1 MLKQK
6 NSHKILNSTLLA
18 ATAVTTGAVVTTSTV
33 HADETTPTATTQK
46 QVTPEKQVVQK
57 QNDNNQQL
65 SDLKQQ
71 QTTTENQAA
80 QANANKLAELQASND
95 AKTKV
100 LNQQLQD
107 QTNLANQQASDA
119 YAQKNVEVRQS
130 EQAQEVA
137 ENNAY
142 QSQVDAQTK
151 ANDQAVANQQQ
162 ANGQKLDE
170 AVKHIVTP
178 EQKQNQIDSAT
189 KSTQQSLDQAKADH
203 DATTNKL
210 NGQLAND
217 LKQNAQQEQTAK
229 NDLKQPSQADKQ
241 KQLDDAQNAVNKAQG
256 ENNDAQ
262 NALSNAK
269 NTLSASQNAL
279 AQAQDGQK
287 EHVANTI
294 NLPAGYIDAWK
305 EYVNTKE
312 KDDFLVKE
320 STYPELFKKLE
331 ALDKQALKN
340 NVYHTDPAAAKVP
353 VTLNANGTLSRDDI
367 IKATQFAVSL
377 LNPIR
382 EAIGVTPYKITN
394 ASIDI
399 AQDVANE
406 YRKDNWNTWDN
417 SHDGEAL
424 SRVAEKWNTDL
435 VSESWAGDGTF
446 GQVKWTPNNGDTK
459 FVHSYNNLTL
469 NDLYRGIYSS
479 VLMLLFQDADQN
491 YGHAT
496 DILGV
501 RAANSDLTVAGDNL
515 GVGFEYGTGMKST
528 AWGQTNVGGFHFN
541 SISDA
546 SSKNIQHLVKEG
558 YVVDAADPN
567 SKVNQPGYRDEIAI
581 PGNTSQKQIADLQ
594 DKVSQAQAQVDQLT
608 KAANAASQTLN
619 DAKVKL
625 ANLQKNTADAK
636 NSYQQQLAAINTK
649 FSDQAA
655 KLQADHDA
663 KVKAENDAYQAK
675 VSQLNNDLQTKINA
689 IKAQPENTDQLK
701 TQLDQ
706 KLAQVK
712 QDGQHKLD
720 QLKQAHE
727 ARLQKIQQDAEDTL
741 AAYKANL
748 DKTAQAKIAKA
759 QADHDASVK
768 ALNDNYTQL
777 KNQLDAQQAK
787 LVSDDQA
794 QYNALATKLDGELAA
809 LKNQVLPKTSDRQ
822 TAQNKQVVAGN
833 TDTVALD
840 NSGKTTVVLP
850 SEEKK
855 NVVTTTSKPVTTT
868 TQAVTVTSSTTA
880 TPSTTSK
887 QVAAP
892 TTSHSTAKSDHAL
905 PQTGNSNSAA
915 IIALGALTSM
925 FGLGLVT
932 KKKEW

>member
-1 MLKQK
+1 MNRKNTILK
-6 NSHKILNSTLLA
+6 STLLA
-18 ATAVTTGAVVTTSTV
+18 TSVVTISAVTNVTV
-33 HADETTPTATTQK
+33 HADDMASKTQS
-46 QVTPEKQVVQK
+46 QNTPEKQIAKK
-57 QNDNNQQL
+57 QDNNNQQL
-65 SDLKQQ
+65 SALKQQ
-71 QTTTENQAA
+71 QTTAENQAA
-80 QANANKLAELQASND
+80 QTNADKLANAQASND

-107 QTNLANQQASDA
+107 QINVANQQATDA
-119 YAQKNVEVRQS
+119 YAQKNAEVRQS
-130 EQAQEVA
+130 EQAQAVT

-142 QSQVDAQTK
+142 QSQVAAQTK

-162 ANGQKLDE
+162 ANAQEL
-170 AVKHIVTP
+170 ANAAKHIVTP

-189 KSTQQSLDQAKADH
+189 KDAQQALDQAKSDH
-203 DATTNKL
+203 DATVNKL
-210 NGQLAND
+210 NDQLAND
-217 LKQNAQQEQTAK
+217 LKQNAQQEQAAK
-229 NDLKQPSQADKQ
+229 NDLKQPNQADSQ

-256 ENNDAQ
+256 ENNDTQ
-262 NALSNAK
+262 SALSNAK

-312 KDDFLVKE
+312 KDDFLVTE
-320 STYPELFKKLE
+320 STYPELFKKLKQ
-331 ALDKQALKN
+331 LDVKAYNDNLMNYHSDPTAKQ
-340 NVYHTDPAAAKVP
+340 TP
-353 VTLNANGTLSRDDI
+353 VTLNDNGTLSRDDI

-382 EAIGVTPYKITN
+382 EAIGVEPYKITN
-394 ASIDI
+394 ASIDV

-406 YRKDNWNTWDN
+406 YRKDNWNTWEN
-417 SHDGEAL
+417 NHDGEAL

-435 VSESWAGDGTF
+435 VSESWAGDGWF
-446 GQVKWTPNNGDTK
+446 GGPWHV
-459 FVHSYNNLTL
+459 YNNLTL
-469 NDLYRGIYSS
+469 NDLYRGVYNSI
-479 VLMLLFQDADQN
+479 LMLLFQDASQN

-496 DILGV
+496 DLLGV

-515 GVGFEYGTGMKST
+515 GVSFEYGKGMK

-546 SSKNIQHLVKEG
+546 SSKHIQHLVKEG

-594 DKVSQAQAQVDQLT
+594 AKVSQAQSQVDQLT
-608 KAANAASQTLN
+608 KAANAVSQTLN
-619 DAKVKL
+619 DAKAKL
-625 ANLQKNTADAK
+625 ANLQKSIADAE
-636 NSYQQQLAAINTK
+636 NSYQQQLTAINTK

-675 VSQLNNDLQTKINA
+675 VDQLNHDLQTKVNA

-777 KNQLDAQQAK
+777 KSQLDAQQAK
-787 LVSDDQA
+787 LVNDDQA
-794 QYNALATKLDGELAA
+794 QYNALATKLDGELTA
-809 LKNQVLPKTSDRQ
+809 LKNQVLTKTSDHQ

-833 TDTVALD
+833 ANTVALD
-840 NSGKTTVVLP
+840 TTGKTAVVLP
-850 SEEKK
+850 NEEKK
-855 NVVTTTSKPVTTT
+855 SVVM
-868 TQAVTVTSSTTA
+868 
-880 TPSTTSK
+880 
-887 QVAAP
+887 AANDKRAEAE
-892 TTSHSTAKSDHAL
+892 TMTNLVQMTKNNKNGTL

>member
-6 NSHKILNSTLLA
+6 NSHKILKSTLLA

-33 HADETTPTATTQK
+33 HADETTPTATAQK
-46 QVTPEKQVVQK
+46 QVTPEEQVAQK

-65 SDLKQQ
+65 SALKQQ
-71 QTTTENQAA
+71 QSNSENEAA
-80 QANANKLAELQASND
+80 KQNTDKLTELQENNAEKIKILD
-95 AKTKV
+95 
-100 LNQQLQD
+100 QQLQNQKQVAQQTAND
-107 QTNLANQQASDA
+107 QLAAKTNT
-119 YAQKNVEVRQS
+119 VRQS
-130 EQAQEVA
+130 EQSQAVA

-162 ANGQKLDE
+162 ANAQEL
-170 AVKHIVTP
+170 ANAAKHIVTP
-178 EQKQNQIDSAT
+178 EQKQSQIDSAT
-189 KSTQQSLDQAKADH
+189 KNTQQALDQAKSDH
-203 DATTNKL
+203 DATVNKL
-210 NGQLAND
+210 NDQLTSG

-229 NDLKQPSQADKQ
+229 NDLKQPNQADSQ

-262 NALSNAK
+262 SALSKAK

-312 KDDFLVKE
+312 KDDYLLSQE
-320 STYPELFKKLE
+320 RYPNLYAKLNT
-331 ALDKQALKN
+331 LDKQSLQLN
-340 NVYHTDPAAAKVP
+340 TYHPDVEAEKVP
-353 VTLNANGTLSRDDI
+353 VTLNANGTLSRGDI

-406 YRKDNWNTWDN
+406 YRKDNWNTWDHA
-417 SHDGEAL
+417 HDNDAL
-424 SRVAEKWNTDL
+424 DRVANNWNIDDL
-435 VSESWAGDGTF
+435 GESWAGDGSF

-459 FVHSYNNLTL
+459 FVHNYNNRTL
-469 NDLYRGIYSS
+469 NDLYQGVYSS
-479 VLMLLFQDADQN
+479 ILSLLFKDADQN

-496 DILGV
+496 DLLGV
-501 RAANSDLTVAGDNL
+501 RAPKSDYVVGNSL
-515 GVGFEYGTGMKST
+515 GVSFEYGKDLK

-541 SISDA
+541 TTPDA
-546 SSKNIQHLVKEG
+546 SSKDIQRVVKEG

-567 SKVNQPGYRDEIAI
+567 AKVNQPGYRDEIAI

-594 DKVSQAQAQVDQLT
+594 DKVSQAQAQVNQLT
-608 KAANAASQTLN
+608 KTADAASQALN
-619 DAKVKL
+619 DAKAKL
-625 ANLQKNTADAK
+625 ANLQKSITDTE

-663 KVKAENDAYQAK
+663 KVKAENNAYQAH
-675 VSQLNNDLQTKINA
+675 VDQLNRDLQTKIES

-701 TQLDQ
+701 AQLDQ

-777 KNQLDAQQAK
+777 KNQLDAQQDK
-787 LVSDDQA
+787 LVNDDQV

-809 LKNQVLPKTSDRQ
+809 LKNQVLPKTSDHQ

-855 NVVTTTSKPVTTT
+855 SVVM
-868 TQAVTVTSSTTA
+868 
-880 TPSTTSK
+880 
-887 QVAAP
+887 AANDKRAEAE
-892 TTSHSTAKSDHAL
+892 TMTNLVQMTKNNKNGTL

>member
-6 NSHKILNSTLLA
+6 NSHKILKSTLLA

-33 HADETTPTATTQK
+33 HADETTPTATAQK
-46 QVTPEKQVVQK
+46 QVTPEEQVAQK

-65 SDLKQQ
+65 SALKQQ
-71 QTTTENQAA
+71 QSNSENEAA
-80 QANANKLAELQASND
+80 KQNTDKLTELQENNAEKIKILD
-95 AKTKV
+95 
-100 LNQQLQD
+100 QQLQNQKQVAQQTAND
-107 QTNLANQQASDA
+107 QLAAKTNT
-119 YAQKNVEVRQS
+119 VRQS
-130 EQAQEVA
+130 EQSQAVT

-142 QSQVDAQTK
+142 QSQVAAQTK

-162 ANGQKLDE
+162 ANNQKLDE
-170 AVKHIVTP
+170 AAKHIVTP

-241 KQLDDAQNAVNKAQG
+241 KQLDDVQNAVNKAQG

-320 STYPELFKKLE
+320 STYPELFKKLKQ
-331 ALDKQALKN
+331 LDVKAYNDNLMNYHSDPTAKQ
-340 NVYHTDPAAAKVP
+340 TP
-353 VTLNANGTLSRDDI
+353 VTLNDNGTLSRDDI

-394 ASIDI
+394 ASIDV

-406 YRKDNWNTWDN
+406 YRKDNWNTWNN

-424 SRVAEKWNTDL
+424 SRVAEKWNTDF
-435 VSESWAGDGTF
+435 VSESWAGDGWF
-446 GQVKWTPNNGDTK
+446 GGPWHV
-459 FVHSYNNLTL
+459 YNNLTL
-469 NDLYRGIYSS
+469 DDLYRGVYNSI
-479 VLMLLFQDADQN
+479 LMLLFQDASQN

-515 GVGFEYGTGMKST
+515 GVSFEYGKGMK

-546 SSKNIQHLVKEG
+546 SSKHIQHLVKEG

-594 DKVSQAQAQVDQLT
+594 AKVSQAQSQVDQLT
-608 KAANAASQTLN
+608 KTANAASQTLN
-619 DAKVKL
+619 DAKAKL
-625 ANLQKNTADAK
+625 ANLQKSITDTE

-663 KVKAENDAYQAK
+663 KVKAENNAYQAH
-675 VSQLNNDLQTKINA
+675 VDQLNHDLQTKIES

-701 TQLDQ
+701 AQLDQ

-712 QDGQHKLD
+712 QNGQHKLD
-720 QLKQAHE
+720 QLKQEHE

-787 LVSDDQA
+787 LVSDNQA

-809 LKNQVLPKTSDRQ
+809 LKNQVLPKTSDHQ

-850 SEEKK
+850 R
-855 NVVTTTSKPVTTT
+855 
-868 TQAVTVTSSTTA
+868 VTSDINGEKPESV
-880 TPSTTSK
+880 K
-887 QVAAP
+887 F
-892 TTSHSTAKSDHAL
+892 L
-905 PQTGNSNSAA
+905 PQTGNEKNSFA
-915 IIALGALTSM
+915 IIALGAFTAM
-925 FGLGLVT
+925 FGMNLVSR
-932 KKKEW
+932 KRKF

>member
-33 HADETTPTATTQK
+33 HADEATPTATTQK
-46 QVTPEKQVVQK
+46 QVTPEEQVAQK
-57 QNDNNQQL
+57 KNDNNQQL

-80 QANANKLAELQASND
+80 QANANKLAELQASN
-95 AKTKV
+95 ATKTKV
-100 LNQQLQD
+100 LDQQLQD

-119 YAQKNVEVRQS
+119 YAQKNAEVHQS
-130 EQAQEVA
+130 EKAQEVA
-137 ENNAY
+137 ENTTY
-142 QSQVDAQTK
+142 QSQVSAQTK

-162 ANGQKLDE
+162 ANDQKLDE
-170 AVKHIVTP
+170 ATKHIVTP
-178 EQKQNQIDSAT
+178 EQKQSQIDSAT
-189 KSTQQSLDQAKADH
+189 KDTQQALDQAKSDH
-203 DATTNKL
+203 DATANKL
-210 NGQLAND
+210 NDQLTND
-217 LKQNAQQEQTAK
+217 LKQNAQQEQAAK
-229 NDLKQPSQADKQ
+229 NNLKQPNQADSQ
-241 KQLDDAQNAVNKAQG
+241 KQLDDAQNAVNNAQSKA
-256 ENNDAQ
+256 NDAQ
-262 NALSNAK
+262 NALSDAK
-269 NTLSASQNAL
+269 NTLNANQNAL
-279 AQAQDGQK
+279 TQAQDAQK
-287 EHVANTI
+287 DHVVNAI
-294 NLPAGYIDAWK
+294 KLPAGYIDAWK

-312 KDDFLVKE
+312 KNDYLVTE
-320 STYPELFKKLE
+320 STYPDVFKKLKQ
-331 ALDKQALKN
+331 LDVKAYNDNLMNYHSDPTAKQ
-340 NVYHTDPAAAKVP
+340 TP
-353 VTLNANGTLSRDDI
+353 VTLNANGTLSRNDI

-394 ASIDI
+394 ASIDV

-406 YRKDNWNTWDN
+406 YRKDNWNTWEHAHDN
-417 SHDGEAL
+417 DAL
-424 SRVAEKWNTDL
+424 DRVAEKWNTDL
-435 VSESWAGDGTF
+435 VGESWAGDGWF
-446 GQVKWTPNNGDTK
+446 GGPWHV
-459 FVHSYNNLTL
+459 YNNLTL
-469 NDLYRGIYSS
+469 DDLYRGVYESI
-479 VLMLLFQDADQN
+479 LMLLFQDADQG

-515 GVGFEYGTGMKST
+515 GVSFEYGKGMK

-546 SSKNIQHLVKEG
+546 SSKNVQRLVKEG

-567 SKVNQPGYRDEIAI
+567 AKVNQAGYRDEIAI
-581 PGNTSQKQIADLQ
+581 PGQDSQKQIADLQ
-594 DKVSQAQAQVDQLT
+594 AKVSQAQAQVDQLT

-619 DAKVKL
+619 DAKTKL
-625 ANLQKNTADAK
+625 ANLQKSIADAE

-675 VSQLNNDLQTKINA
+675 VDQLNHDLQTKVNA

-701 TQLDQ
+701 AQLDQ
-706 KLAQVK
+706 KLTQVK

-748 DKTAQAKIAKA
+748 DKNAQIKIAKA
-759 QADHDASVK
+759 QTDHDASVK

-777 KNQLDAQQAK
+777 KSQLDAQQAK
-787 LVSDDQA
+787 LVNDDQA
-794 QYNALATKLDGELAA
+794 QYNALATKLDGELTA
-809 LKNQVLPKTSDRQ
+809 LKNQVLPKPADHQ

-850 SEEKK
+850 NNTAK
-855 NVVTTTSKPVTTT
+855 NEVTTNDKDVTTT
-868 TQAVTVTSSTTA
+868 TQAVTVTPSTAVTPSITSKQTA
-880 TPSTTSK
+880 TPTISY
-887 QVAAP
+887 
-892 TTSHSTAKSDHAL
+892 STAKSDHTL

>member
-33 HADETTPTATTQK
+33 HADEATPTATAQK
-46 QVTPEKQVVQK
+46 QVTPEEQVAQK
-57 QNDNNQQL
+57 KNDNNQQL

-80 QANANKLAELQASND
+80 QANANKLTELQASND
-95 AKTKV
+95 AKTKA
-100 LNQQLQD
+100 LDQQLQD
-107 QTNLANQQASDA
+107 ETNIANQQASDA
-119 YAQKNVEVRQS
+119 YAQKNAEVRQS
-130 EQAQEVA
+130 EQAQA
-137 ENNAY
+137 ATENNTY
-142 QSQVDAQTK
+142 QSQVTAQTK
-151 ANDQAVANQQQ
+151 ANDQAAANQQQ
-162 ANGQKLDE
+162 ANAQEL
-170 AVKHIVTP
+170 ANAAKHIVTP
-178 EQKQNQIDSAT
+178 EQKQSQIDSAT
-189 KSTQQSLDQAKADH
+189 KSTQQSLNQAKANH
-203 DATTNKL
+203 DATTSKL
-210 NGQLAND
+210 NDQLAND
-217 LKQNAQQEQTAK
+217 LKQNAQQEQAAK
-229 NDLKQPSQADKQ
+229 NNLKQPSQEDSQ
-241 KQLDDAQNAVNKAQG
+241 KQLTDAQNAVDNAQSKANG
-256 ENNDAQ
+256 AQ
-262 NALSNAK
+262 NALTNAK
-269 NTLSASQNAL
+269 NTLSANQNAL
-279 AQAQDGQK
+279 TQAQNGQK

-320 STYPELFKKLE
+320 STYPELFKKLKQ
-331 ALDKQALKN
+331 LDVKAYNDNLMNYHSDPTAKQ
-340 NVYHTDPAAAKVP
+340 TP
-353 VTLNANGTLSRDDI
+353 VTLNDNGTLSRDDI

-394 ASIDI
+394 ASIDA

-406 YRKDNWNTWDN
+406 YRKDNWNTWNN

-435 VSESWAGDGTF
+435 VSESWAGDGWF
-446 GQVKWTPNNGDTK
+446 GGPWHV
-459 FVHSYNNLTL
+459 YNNLTL
-469 NDLYRGIYSS
+469 DDLYRGVYNSI
-479 VLMLLFQDADQN
+479 LMLLFQDASQN

-496 DILGV
+496 DLLGV
-501 RAANSDLTVAGDNL
+501 RAANSDLTVAGDDL
-515 GVGFEYGTGMKST
+515 GVSFEYGKGMKST
-528 AWGQTNVGGFHFN
+528 TWGQTNVGGFHFN

-546 SSKNIQHLVKEG
+546 SSKNVQRLVKEG

-567 SKVNQPGYRDEIAI
+567 SKVNQAGYRDEIAI
-581 PGNTSQKQIADLQ
+581 PDRDNLQKQIADLQ
-594 DKVSQAQAQVDQLT
+594 AKVGQTQAQVDQLT
-608 KAANAASQTLN
+608 KTANAASQTLN

-625 ANLQKNTADAK
+625 ANLQKSIADTE

-675 VSQLNNDLQTKINA
+675 VDQLNHDLQTKIDA

-701 TQLDQ
+701 AQLDQ

-720 QLKQAHE
+720 QLKQEHE
-727 ARLQKIQQDAEDTL
+727 AHLQKIHQDAEDTL

-748 DKTAQAKIAKA
+748 DKNAQAKIAKA
-759 QADHDASVK
+759 KADHDASVK

-787 LVSDDQA
+787 LVNDDQA
-794 QYNALATKLDGELAA
+794 QYNALATKLDGELTA
-809 LKNQVLPKTSDRQ
+809 LKNQVLPKTSDHQ

-850 SEEKK
+850 R
-855 NVVTTTSKPVTTT
+855 
-868 TQAVTVTSSTTA
+868 VTSDINGEKPESV
-880 TPSTTSK
+880 K
-887 QVAAP
+887 F
-892 TTSHSTAKSDHAL
+892 L
-905 PQTGNSNSAA
+905 PQTGNEKNSFA
-915 IIALGALTSM
+915 IIALGAFTAM
-925 FGLGLVT
+925 FGMNLVSR
-932 KKKEW
+932 KRKF

>member
-33 HADETTPTATTQK
+33 HADETTPTATAQK
-46 QVTPEKQVVQK
+46 QVTPEEQVAQK

-65 SDLKQQ
+65 SALKQQ
-71 QTTTENQAA
+71 QSNSENEAA
-80 QANANKLAELQASND
+80 KQNTDKLTELQENNAEKIKILD
-95 AKTKV
+95 
-100 LNQQLQD
+100 QQLQNQKQVAQQTAND
-107 QTNLANQQASDA
+107 QLAAKTNT
-119 YAQKNVEVRQS
+119 VRQS
-130 EQAQEVA
+130 EQSQAVT

-142 QSQVDAQTK
+142 QSQVAAQTK

-162 ANGQKLDE
+162 ANNQKLDE
-170 AVKHIVTP
+170 AAKHIVTP

-262 NALSNAK
+262 SALSKAK

-287 EHVANTI
+287 DHVVNAI
-294 NLPAGYIDAWK
+294 KLPAGYIDAWK

-312 KDDFLVKE
+312 KNDWLVTE
-320 STYPELFKKLE
+320 STYPELFKKLKQ
-331 ALDKQALKN
+331 LDVKAYNDNLMNYHSDPTAKQ
-340 NVYHTDPAAAKVP
+340 TP
-353 VTLNANGTLSRDDI
+353 VTLNDNGTLSRDDI

-394 ASIDI
+394 ASIDV

-406 YRKDNWNTWDN
+406 YRKDNWNTWDHA
-417 SHDGEAL
+417 HDNDAL
-424 SRVAEKWNTDL
+424 DRVANKWNVDL
-435 VSESWAGDGTF
+435 VGESWAGDGWF
-446 GQVKWTPNNGDTK
+446 GGPWHV
-459 FVHSYNNLTL
+459 YNNLTL
-469 NDLYRGIYSS
+469 DDLYRGVYESI
-479 VLMLLFQDADQN
+479 LMLLFQDADQG

-501 RAANSDLTVAGDNL
+501 RSANSDLTVAGDDL
-515 GVGFEYGTGMKST
+515 GVSFEYGKGMK

-558 YVVDAADPN
+558 YVVDAANPN

-581 PGNTSQKQIADLQ
+581 PGNTSQKQITDLQ
-594 DKVSQAQAQVDQLT
+594 AKVSQAQSKVDQLT
-608 KAANAASQTLN
+608 KTANAANQTLTA
-619 DAKVKL
+619 AKAKL
-625 ANLQKNTADAK
+625 ADLQKNTADAK

-663 KVKAENDAYQAK
+663 KVKAENNAYQTH
-675 VSQLNNDLQTKINA
+675 VDQLNRDLQTKIES

-701 TQLDQ
+701 AQLDQ

-748 DKTAQAKIAKA
+748 DKNAQAKIAKA

-809 LKNQVLPKTSDRQ
+809 LKNQVLPKTSDHQ

-868 TQAVTVTSSTTA
+868 TQAVTVTSSTA
-880 TPSTTSK
+880 VTPSTTSK

>member
-1 MLKQK
+1 MNRKNTILK
-6 NSHKILNSTLLA
+6 STLLA
-18 ATAVTTGAVVTTSTV
+18 TSVVTISAVTNVTV
-33 HADETTPTATTQK
+33 HADDMASKTQS
-46 QVTPEKQVVQK
+46 QNTPEKQIAKK
-57 QNDNNQQL
+57 QDNNNQQL
-65 SDLKQQ
+65 SALKQQ
-71 QTTTENQAA
+71 QSNSENEAA
-80 QANANKLAELQASND
+80 KQNADKLTELQENNAEKIKILD
-95 AKTKV
+95 
-100 LNQQLQD
+100 QQLQNQKQVTQQTAND
-107 QTNLANQQASDA
+107 QLAAKTNT
-119 YAQKNVEVRQS
+119 VRQS
-130 EQAQEVA
+130 EQSQAVA

-142 QSQVDAQTK
+142 QSQVSTQTK

-162 ANGQKLDE
+162 ANDQKLDE
-170 AVKHIVTP
+170 AAKHIVTP
-178 EQKQNQIDSAT
+178 EQKQNQIDSAA
-189 KSTQQSLDQAKADH
+189 KNAQQALDQAKSDH
-203 DATTNKL
+203 DATVNKL
-210 NGQLAND
+210 NDQLTND
-217 LKQNAQQEQTAK
+217 LKQNAQQEQAAK
-229 NDLKQPSQADKQ
+229 NDLKQPSQADSQ
-241 KQLDDAQNAVNKAQG
+241 KQLDDAQNAVNNAQSKA
-256 ENNDAQ
+256 NNAQ
-262 NALSNAK
+262 KALTNAK
-269 NTLSASQNAL
+269 NTLSASQSAL
-279 AQAQDGQK
+279 TQAQDTQK
-287 EHVANTI
+287 DHVVNTI
-294 NLPAGYIDAWK
+294 NLPAGYIDTWK

-312 KDDFLVKE
+312 KNDYLVTE
-320 STYPELFKKLE
+320 STYPDLFKKLE
-331 ALDKQALKN
+331 KLDDEAFQN
-340 NVYHTDPAAAKVP
+340 NIEYHSDPVAAKTP
-353 VTLNANGTLSRDDI
+353 VVLNDNGTLSRDDI
-367 IKATQFAVSL
+367 IKATQYAVSL
-377 LNPIR
+377 INPIR
-382 EAIGVTPYKITN
+382 KAIGVTPYKITN
-394 ASIDI
+394 ASIDV

-406 YRKDNWNTWDN
+406 YRKDNWNTWDHA
-417 SHDGEAL
+417 HDNDAL
-424 SRVAEKWNTDL
+424 DRIANKWNTDL
-435 VSESWAGDGTF
+435 VGESWAGDGWF
-446 GQVKWTPNNGDTK
+446 GGFGHVYT
-459 FVHSYNNLTL
+459 NLTL
-469 NDLYRGIYSS
+469 NDLYRGVYKSI
-479 VLMLLFQDADQN
+479 LNLLFNDSTQA

-515 GVGFEYGTGMKST
+515 GVSFEYGKGMK

-546 SSKNIQHLVKEG
+546 SSKNVQRLVKEG

-567 SKVNQPGYRDEIAI
+567 AKVNQPGYRDEIAI

-594 DKVSQAQAQVDQLT
+594 AKVSQAQAQVDQLT

-625 ANLQKNTADAK
+625 ANLQKSITDTE

-663 KVKAENDAYQAK
+663 KVKTENNAYQAH
-675 VSQLNNDLQTKINA
+675 VDQLNHDLQTKIDA

-701 TQLDQ
+701 AQLDQ

-720 QLKQAHE
+720 QLKQEHE
-727 ARLQKIQQDAEDTL
+727 AHLQKIHQDAEETL

-759 QADHDASVK
+759 KADHDASVK

-777 KNQLDAQQAK
+777 KSQLDAQQAK

-809 LKNQVLPKTSDRQ
+809 LKNQVLPKTSDHQ

-833 TDTVALD
+833 NDTVALD

-868 TQAVTVTSSTTA
+868 TQAVTVTSSTAVTPSITSKQTA
-880 TPSTTSK
+880 TPTISR
-887 QVAAP
+887 
-892 TTSHSTAKSDHAL
+892 STAKSDHAL

>member
-33 HADETTPTATTQK
+33 HADEVKPTTTTQK
-46 QVTPEKQVVQK
+46 QVTPEEQVAQK

-65 SDLKQQ
+65 SALKQQ
-71 QTTTENQAA
+71 QSNSENEAA
-80 QANANKLAELQASND
+80 KQNTDKLTELQENNAEKIKILD
-95 AKTKV
+95 
-100 LNQQLQD
+100 QQLQNQKQVAQQTAND
-107 QTNLANQQASDA
+107 QLAAKTNT
-119 YAQKNVEVRQS
+119 VRQS
-130 EQAQEVA
+130 EQAQEFD

-142 QSQVDAQTK
+142 QSQVTAQTK
-151 ANDQAVANQQQ
+151 VNDQAVANQQQ
-162 ANGQKLDE
+162 ANNQKLDE
-170 AVKHIVTP
+170 AAKHIVTP
-178 EQKQNQIDSAT
+178 KQKQNQIDSAT

-229 NDLKQPSQADKQ
+229 NDLKQPNQADKQ
-241 KQLDDAQNAVNKAQG
+241 KQLDDAQNAVNNAQSKA
-256 ENNDAQ
+256 NDAQ

-269 NTLSASQNAL
+269 NTLSANQNAL
-279 AQAQDGQK
+279 TQAQDAQK
-287 EHVANTI
+287 DHVVNAI
-294 NLPAGYIDAWK
+294 KLPAGYIDAWK

-312 KDDFLVKE
+312 KNDYLVTE
-320 STYPELFKKLE
+320 STYPDVFKKLKQ
-331 ALDKQALKN
+331 LDVKAYNDNLMNYHSDPTAKQ
-340 NVYHTDPAAAKVP
+340 TP
-353 VTLNANGTLSRDDI
+353 VTLNDNGTLSRDDI

-394 ASIDI
+394 ASIDV

-406 YRKDNWNTWDN
+406 YRKDNWNTWNN

-424 SRVAEKWNTDL
+424 SRVAEKWNTDF
-435 VSESWAGDGTF
+435 VSESWAGDGWF
-446 GQVKWTPNNGDTK
+446 GGPWHV
-459 FVHSYNNLTL
+459 YNNLTL
-469 NDLYRGIYSS
+469 DDLYRGVYESI
-479 VLMLLFQDADQN
+479 LMLLFQDADQG

-515 GVGFEYGTGMKST
+515 GVSFEYGKGMK

-558 YVVDAADPN
+558 YVVDAANPN

-594 DKVSQAQAQVDQLT
+594 AKVSQAQSQVDQLT
-608 KAANAASQTLN
+608 KTANAANQTLTA
-619 DAKVKL
+619 AKTKL
-625 ANLQKNTADAK
+625 ADLQKNTTDTK

-649 FSDQAA
+649 YSDQAT
-655 KLQADHDA
+655 KLKADHDA
-663 KVKAENDAYQAK
+663 KIKAENDAYQAK

-720 QLKQAHE
+720 QLKQEHE

-748 DKTAQAKIAKA
+748 DKNAQAKIAKA

-809 LKNQVLPKTSDRQ
+809 LKNQVLPKTSDHQ

-855 NVVTTTSKPVTTT
+855 NVVTTTSKPVTAT
-868 TQAVTVTSSTTA
+868 TQAVTVTSSTA
-880 TPSTTSK
+880 VTPSITSK
-887 QVAAP
+887 QTAAP

>member
-33 HADETTPTATTQK
+33 HADETTPTATAQK
-46 QVTPEKQVVQK
+46 QVTPEEQVAQK

-65 SDLKQQ
+65 SALKQQ
-71 QTTTENQAA
+71 QSNSENEAA
-80 QANANKLAELQASND
+80 KQNTDKLTELQENNAEKIKILD
-95 AKTKV
+95 
-100 LNQQLQD
+100 QQLQNQKQVAQQTAND
-107 QTNLANQQASDA
+107 QLAAKTNT
-119 YAQKNVEVRQS
+119 VRQS
-130 EQAQEVA
+130 EQSQAVA

-151 ANDQAVANQQQ
+151 TNDQAVANQQQ
-162 ANGQKLDE
+162 ANDQKLDE
-170 AVKHIVTP
+170 AAKHIVTP

-189 KSTQQSLDQAKADH
+189 KSTQQSLDQAKTDH
-203 DATTNKL
+203 DATTSKL
-210 NGQLAND
+210 NDQLAND

-229 NDLKQPSQADKQ
+229 NDLKQPNQADKQ
-241 KQLDDAQNAVNKAQG
+241 KQLDDAQNAVNNAQSKA
-256 ENNDAQ
+256 NDAQ

-269 NTLSASQNAL
+269 NTLSANQNAL
-279 AQAQDGQK
+279 TQAQDAQK
-287 EHVANTI
+287 DHVVNAI
-294 NLPAGYIDAWK
+294 KLPAGYIDAWK

-312 KDDFLVKE
+312 KNDYLVTE
-320 STYPELFKKLE
+320 STYPDLFKKLKKLDDE
-331 ALDKQALKN
+331 AFQN
-340 NVYHTDPAAAKVP
+340 NIEYHSDPVAAKTP
-353 VTLNANGTLSRDDI
+353 VVLNDNGTLSRDDI
-367 IKATQFAVSL
+367 IKATQYAVSL
-377 LNPIR
+377 INPIR
-382 EAIGVTPYKITN
+382 KAIGVTPYKITN
-394 ASIDI
+394 ASIDV

-406 YRKDNWNTWDN
+406 YRKDNWNTWDHA
-417 SHDGEAL
+417 HDNDAL
-424 SRVAEKWNTDL
+424 DRVANKWNIDL
-435 VSESWAGDGTF
+435 VSESWAGDGWF
-446 GQVKWTPNNGDTK
+446 GGFGHAYT
-459 FVHSYNNLTL
+459 NLTL
-469 NDLYRGIYSS
+469 NDLYRGVYKSI
-479 VLMLLFQDADQN
+479 LNLLFNDSTQA

-515 GVGFEYGTGMKST
+515 GVSFEYGKGMK

-546 SSKNIQHLVKEG
+546 SSKNVQRLVKEG
-558 YVVDAADPN
+558 YVVDAANPN

-594 DKVSQAQAQVDQLT
+594 AKVSQAQSQVDQLT
-608 KAANAASQTLN
+608 KTANAANQTLTA
-619 DAKVKL
+619 AKAKL
-625 ANLQKNTADAK
+625 ADLQKSITDTE

-663 KVKAENDAYQAK
+663 KVKAENNAYQTH
-675 VSQLNNDLQTKINA
+675 VDQLNRDLQTKIES

-701 TQLDQ
+701 AQLDQ

-748 DKTAQAKIAKA
+748 DKNAQAKIAKA

-787 LVSDDQA
+787 LVNDDQA
-794 QYNALATKLDGELAA
+794 QYNALATKLDGELTA
-809 LKNQVLPKTSDRQ
+809 LKNQVLPKTSDHQ

-868 TQAVTVTSSTTA
+868 TQAVTVTSSTA
-880 TPSTTSK
+880 VTPSITSK
-887 QVAAP
+887 QTAAP

>member
-33 HADETTPTATTQK
+33 HADETTPAATTQK

-142 QSQVDAQTK
+142 QSQVNAQTK

-162 ANGQKLDE
+162 ANDQKLDE
-170 AVKHIVTP
+170 AAKHIVTP

-189 KSTQQSLDQAKADH
+189 KNTQQTLDQAKADH

-312 KDDFLVKE
+312 KNDYLVTE
-320 STYPELFKKLE
+320 STYPDLFKKLS
-331 ALDKQALKN
+331 ALDKQALQLSAYHP
-340 NVYHTDPAAAKVP
+340 NVKAAKVP
-353 VTLNANGTLSRDDI
+353 VVLNSNGTLSRNDI
-367 IKATQFAVSL
+367 IKATQYAVSL
-377 LNPIR
+377 INPIR
-382 EAIGVTPYKITN
+382 EAIGVEPYKITN
-394 ASIDI
+394 ASIDV

-406 YRKDNWNTWDN
+406 YRKDNWNTWDHA
-417 SHDGEAL
+417 HDNDAL
-424 SRVAEKWNTDL
+424 DRVANKWNIDL
-435 VSESWAGDGTF
+435 VGESWAGDGSF
-446 GQVKWTPNNGDTK
+446 GAAYEQDKDGYFIHN
-459 FVHSYNNLTL
+459 YNNLTL
-469 NDLYRGIYSS
+469 DDLYHGVHNAI
-479 VLMLLFQDADQN
+479 VMLLFKDADQG

-515 GVGFEYGTGMKST
+515 GVSFEYGKGMK

-546 SSKNIQHLVKEG
+546 SSKNVQRVVKEG

-567 SKVNQPGYRDEIAI
+567 AKVNQPGYRDEIAI

-594 DKVSQAQAQVDQLT
+594 AKVSQAQSQVDQLT
-608 KAANAASQTLN
+608 KKANAANQTLTA
-619 DAKVKL
+619 AKAKL
-625 ANLQKNTADAK
+625 ADLQKNTADAK

-649 FSDQAA
+649 YSDQAT
-655 KLQADHDA
+655 KLKADHDA
-663 KVKAENDAYQAK
+663 KIKAENDAYQAK
-675 VSQLNNDLQTKINA
+675 VSQLNNDLQTKIES

-701 TQLDQ
+701 AQLDQ

-809 LKNQVLPKTSDRQ
+809 LKNQVLPKTSDHQ

-868 TQAVTVTSSTTA
+868 TQAVTVTSSTAVTPSITSKQTA
-880 TPSTTSK
+880 TPTISR
-887 QVAAP
+887 
-892 TTSHSTAKSDHAL
+892 STAKSDHAL

>member
-1 MLKQK
+1 MNRKNTILK
-6 NSHKILNSTLLA
+6 STLLA
-18 ATAVTTGAVVTTSTV
+18 TSVVTISAVTNVTV
-33 HADETTPTATTQK
+33 HADDMASKTQS
-46 QVTPEKQVVQK
+46 QNTPEKQIAKK
-57 QNDNNQQL
+57 QDNNNQQL
-65 SDLKQQ
+65 SALKQQ
-71 QTTTENQAA
+71 QSNSENEVAKQ
-80 QANANKLAELQASND
+80 NADKLTELQENNAEKIKILD
-95 AKTKV
+95 
-100 LNQQLQD
+100 QQLQNQKQVTQQTAND
-107 QTNLANQQASDA
+107 QLAAKTNT
-119 YAQKNVEVRQS
+119 VRQS
-130 EQAQEVA
+130 EQSQAVT

-142 QSQVDAQTK
+142 QSQVAAQTK

-162 ANGQKLDE
+162 ANNQKLDE
-170 AVKHIVTP
+170 AAKHIVTP
-178 EQKQNQIDSAT
+178 EQKQSQIDSAT
-189 KSTQQSLDQAKADH
+189 KNTQQALDQAKSDH
-203 DATTNKL
+203 DATVNKL
-210 NGQLAND
+210 NDQLTND

-229 NDLKQPSQADKQ
+229 NDLKQPNQADSQ
-241 KQLDDAQNAVNKAQG
+241 KQLDDAQNAVDNAQSKANG
-256 ENNDAQ
+256 AQ

-269 NTLSASQNAL
+269 NTLSANQNTL
-279 AQAQDGQK
+279 TQAQDAQK
-287 EHVANTI
+287 DHVVNTI
-294 NLPAGYIDAWK
+294 NLPAGYINAWK

-312 KDDFLVKE
+312 KDDYVVEKGL
-320 STYPELFKKLE
+320 YPSVYNKLND
-331 ALDKQALKN
+331 LDKQALRLN
-340 NVYHTDPAAAKVP
+340 HYHPNATAVNVP

-394 ASIDI
+394 ASIDV

-406 YRKDNWNTWDN
+406 YRKDNWNTWDHA
-417 SHDGEAL
+417 HDGDAL
-424 SRVAEKWNTDL
+424 ARVANNWGTDL
-435 VSESWAGDGTF
+435 VSESWAGDGWF
-446 GQVKWTPNNGDTK
+446 GKNYQTDAEGNLIHD
-459 FVHSYNNLTL
+459 YANLTL
-469 NDLYRGIYSS
+469 DDLYHGVYNSI
-479 VLMLLFQDADQN
+479 LALLFKDANQN

-515 GVGFEYGTGMKST
+515 GVSFEYGKGMK

-546 SSKNIQHLVKEG
+546 SSKNVQRLVKEG

-567 SKVNQPGYRDEIAI
+567 AKVNQPGYRNEIAI
-581 PGNTSQKQIADLQ
+581 PGQDSQKQIADLQ
-594 DKVSQAQAQVDQLT
+594 AKVSQAQAQVDQLT
-608 KAANAASQTLN
+608 KTANAASQTLN
-619 DAKVKL
+619 NAKAKL
-625 ANLQKNTADAK
+625 SNLQKNTTDAK

-649 FSDQAA
+649 YSDQAT
-655 KLQADHDA
+655 KIKADHDA
-663 KVKAENDAYQAK
+663 KIKAENDAYQAK

-701 TQLDQ
+701 AQLDQ

-787 LVSDDQA
+787 LVNDDQA

-809 LKNQVLPKTSDRQ
+809 LKNQVLPKTSDHQ

-850 SEEKK
+850 R
-855 NVVTTTSKPVTTT
+855 
-868 TQAVTVTSSTTA
+868 VTSDINGEKPESV
-880 TPSTTSK
+880 K
-887 QVAAP
+887 F
-892 TTSHSTAKSDHAL
+892 L
-905 PQTGNSNSAA
+905 PQTGNEENSFA
-915 IIALGALTSM
+915 IIALGAFTAM
-925 FGLGLVT
+925 FGMNLASR
-932 KKKEW
+932 KRKF

>member
-33 HADETTPTATTQK
+33 HADETTTATTQK
-46 QVTPEKQVVQK
+46 QVTPEEQVAQK

-65 SDLKQQ
+65 SALKQQ
-71 QTTTENQAA
+71 QSNSENEAA
-80 QANANKLAELQASND
+80 KQNTDKLTELQENNAEKIKILD
-95 AKTKV
+95 
-100 LNQQLQD
+100 QQLQNQKQVAQQTAND
-107 QTNLANQQASDA
+107 QLAAKTNT
-119 YAQKNVEVRQS
+119 VRQS
-130 EQAQEVA
+130 EQAQEFD

-142 QSQVDAQTK
+142 QSQVNVQAKT
-151 ANDQAVANQQQ
+151 NDQAVANQQQ
-162 ANGQKLDE
+162 ANDQKLDE
-170 AVKHIVTP
+170 AAKHIVTP

-241 KQLDDAQNAVNKAQG
+241 KQLDDAQNAVDKAQG

-262 NALSNAK
+262 SALSNAK
-269 NTLSASQNAL
+269 NTLSANQNAL

-312 KDDFLVKE
+312 KDDWLL
-320 STYPELFKKLE
+320 SQNRYPDLYNKLKS
-331 ALDKQALKN
+331 LDTQAYN
-340 NVYHTDPAAAKVP
+340 NNFMNYHSDPVAAKTP
-353 VTLNANGTLSRDDI
+353 VVLNNNGTLSRDDI

-394 ASIDI
+394 ASIDV

-424 SRVAEKWNTDL
+424 SRIAEKWNTDL
-435 VSESWAGDGTF
+435 VGESWAGDGWF
-446 GQVKWTPNNGDTK
+446 GG
-459 FVHSYNNLTL
+459 HGHAYSNLTL
-469 NDLYRGIYSS
+469 DDLYYGVYNSI
-479 VLMLLFQDADQN
+479 LMLLFQDASQN

-496 DILGV
+496 DLLGV
-501 RAANSDLTVAGDNL
+501 RAANSNLTVAGDNL
-515 GVGFEYGTGMKST
+515 GVSFEYGKGMK

-546 SSKNIQHLVKEG
+546 SSKHIQHLVKEG

-594 DKVSQAQAQVDQLT
+594 AKVSQAQAQVDQLT
-608 KAANAASQTLN
+608 KTANAASQTLN
-619 DAKVKL
+619 DAKAKL
-625 ANLQKNTADAK
+625 ANLQKSITDAE

-663 KVKAENDAYQAK
+663 KVKAENNAYQAK
-675 VSQLNNDLQTKINA
+675 VDQLNHDLQTKVNA
-689 IKAQPENTDQLK
+689 IKAKPENTDQLK
-701 TQLDQ
+701 AQLDQ

-720 QLKQAHE
+720 QLKQAHK
-727 ARLQKIQQDAEDTL
+727 AHLQKIHQDAEDTL

-794 QYNALATKLDGELAA
+794 QYNALAAKLDGELTA
-809 LKNQVLPKTSDRQ
+809 LKNQVLPKPAGHQ

-833 TDTVALD
+833 TNTVALD

-850 SEEKK
+850 R
-855 NVVTTTSKPVTTT
+855 
-868 TQAVTVTSSTTA
+868 VTSDINGEKPESV
-880 TPSTTSK
+880 K
-887 QVAAP
+887 F
-892 TTSHSTAKSDHAL
+892 L
-905 PQTGNSNSAA
+905 PQTGNEKNSFA
-915 IIALGALTSM
+915 IIALGAFTAM
-925 FGLGLVT
+925 FGMNLVSR
-932 KKKEW
+932 KRKF

>member
-6 NSHKILNSTLLA
+6 NSHKILKSTLLA

-33 HADETTPTATTQK
+33 HADETTPTTTAQK
-46 QVTPEKQVVQK
+46 QVTPEEQVAQK

-71 QTTTENQAA
+71 QTTAENQAA
-80 QANANKLAELQASND
+80 QTNADKLANAQASND

-100 LNQQLQD
+100 LDQQLQD
-107 QTNLANQQASDA
+107 QINAANQQATDA
-119 YAQKNVEVRQS
+119 YAQKNAEVRQS
-130 EQAQEVA
+130 EQSQAVA

-142 QSQVDAQTK
+142 QSQVAAQTK

-162 ANGQKLDE
+162 ANAQEL
-170 AVKHIVTP
+170 ANAAKHIVTP
-178 EQKQNQIDSAT
+178 EQKQSQIDSAT
-189 KSTQQSLDQAKADH
+189 KDAQQALDQAKSDH
-203 DATTNKL
+203 DATVNKL
-210 NGQLAND
+210 NDQLAND
-217 LKQNAQQEQTAK
+217 LKQNAQQEQATK
-229 NDLKQPSQADKQ
+229 NDLKQPSQADSQ
-241 KQLDDAQNAVNKAQG
+241 KQLDDAQNAVNNAQSKA
-256 ENNDAQ
+256 NDAQ
-262 NALSNAK
+262 NALSDAK
-269 NTLSASQNAL
+269 NTLNANQNAL
-279 AQAQDGQK
+279 TQAQDAQK
-287 EHVANTI
+287 DHVVNAI
-294 NLPAGYIDAWK
+294 KLPAGYIDAWK

-312 KDDFLVKE
+312 KNDYLVTE
-320 STYPELFKKLE
+320 STYPDLFKKLE
-331 ALDKQALKN
+331 KLDDEAFQN
-340 NVYHTDPAAAKVP
+340 NIEYHSDPVAAKTP
-353 VTLNANGTLSRDDI
+353 VVLNDNGTLSRDDI
-367 IKATQFAVSL
+367 IKATQYAVSL
-377 LNPIR
+377 INPIR
-382 EAIGVTPYKITN
+382 KAIGVTPYKITN
-394 ASIDI
+394 ASIDV

-406 YRKDNWNTWDN
+406 YRKDNWNTWNHAHDN
-417 SHDGEAL
+417 DAL
-424 SRVAEKWNTDL
+424 DRVANKWNIDL
-435 VSESWAGDGTF
+435 VGESWAGDGWF
-446 GQVKWTPNNGDTK
+446 GGFGHAYT
-459 FVHSYNNLTL
+459 NLTL
-469 NDLYRGIYSS
+469 NDLYRGVYKSI
-479 VLMLLFQDADQN
+479 LNLLFNDSTQA

-515 GVGFEYGTGMKST
+515 GVSFEYGKGMK

-546 SSKNIQHLVKEG
+546 SSKNVQRLVKDG

-567 SKVNQPGYRDEIAI
+567 AKVNQPGYRDEIAI

-594 DKVSQAQAQVDQLT
+594 AKVSQAQAQVDQLT

-619 DAKVKL
+619 DAKTKL
-625 ANLQKNTADAK
+625 ANLQKSIADAE

-649 FSDQAA
+649 FSDQAT
-655 KLQADHDA
+655 KLKADHDA
-663 KVKAENDAYQAK
+663 KIKAENDAYQAK

-720 QLKQAHE
+720 QLKQTHE

-748 DKTAQAKIAKA
+748 DKNAQIKIAKA
-759 QADHDASVK
+759 QTDHDASVK

-787 LVSDDQA
+787 LVNDDQA
-794 QYNALATKLDGELAA
+794 QYNALATKLDGELTA
-809 LKNQVLPKTSDRQ
+809 LKNQVLPKPADHQ

-833 TDTVALD
+833 TNTVALD
-840 NSGKTTVVLP
+840 TTGKTTVVLP
-850 SEEKK
+850 SGEKK
-855 NVVTTTSKPVTTT
+855 NGVMTANNKRAEVETMTNLVQTTKNNKNGT
-868 TQAVTVTSSTTA
+868 
-880 TPSTTSK
+880 
-887 QVAAP
+887 
-892 TTSHSTAKSDHAL
+892 L

>member
-1 MLKQK
+1 MNRKNTILK
-6 NSHKILNSTLLA
+6 STLLA
-18 ATAVTTGAVVTTSTV
+18 TSVVTISAVTNVTV
-33 HADETTPTATTQK
+33 HADDMASKTQS
-46 QVTPEKQVVQK
+46 QNTPEKQIAKK
-57 QNDNNQQL
+57 QDNNNQQL
-65 SDLKQQ
+65 SALKQQ
-71 QTTTENQAA
+71 QSNSENEVAKQ
-80 QANANKLAELQASND
+80 NADKLTELQENNAEKIKILD
-95 AKTKV
+95 
-100 LNQQLQD
+100 QQLQNQKQVTQQTAND
-107 QTNLANQQASDA
+107 QLAAKTNT
-119 YAQKNVEVRQS
+119 VRQS
-130 EQAQEVA
+130 EQSQAVA

-162 ANGQKLDE
+162 ANDQKLDE
-170 AVKHIVTP
+170 AAKHIVTP

-189 KSTQQSLDQAKADH
+189 KSTQQSLDQAKSDH
-203 DATTNKL
+203 DATANKL
-210 NGQLAND
+210 NDQLAND
-217 LKQNAQQEQTAK
+217 LKQNAQQEQAAK
-229 NDLKQPSQADKQ
+229 NNLKQPNQADSQ
-241 KQLDDAQNAVNKAQG
+241 KQLDDAQNAVNNAQSKA
-256 ENNDAQ
+256 NDAQ
-262 NALSNAK
+262 NALSDAK

-279 AQAQDGQK
+279 TQAQDGQK
-287 EHVANTI
+287 EHATNAI
-294 NLPAGYIDAWK
+294 KLPAGYIDAWK

-312 KDDFLVKE
+312 KDDWLL
-320 STYPELFKKLE
+320 SQNRYPDLYNKLKS
-331 ALDKQALKN
+331 LDTQAYN
-340 NVYHTDPAAAKVP
+340 NNFMNYHSDPVAAKTP
-353 VTLNANGTLSRDDI
+353 VVLNNNGTLSRDDI

-394 ASIDI
+394 ASIDV

-424 SRVAEKWNTDL
+424 SRIAEKWNTDL
-435 VSESWAGDGTF
+435 VGESWAGDGWF
-446 GQVKWTPNNGDTK
+446 GG
-459 FVHSYNNLTL
+459 HGHAYSNLTL
-469 NDLYRGIYSS
+469 DDLYYGVYNSI
-479 VLMLLFQDADQN
+479 LMLLFQDASQN

-496 DILGV
+496 DLLGV

-515 GVGFEYGTGMKST
+515 GVSFEYGKGMK

-546 SSKNIQHLVKEG
+546 SSKNIQRLVKEG

-567 SKVNQPGYRDEIAI
+567 AKVNQAGYRDEIAI
-581 PGNTSQKQIADLQ
+581 PGQDSQKQIADLQ
-594 DKVSQAQAQVDQLT
+594 AKVSQAQAQVDQLT
-608 KAANAASQTLN
+608 KTANAASQTLN
-619 DAKVKL
+619 DAKAKL
-625 ANLQKNTADAK
+625 ANLQKSITDTE

-663 KVKAENDAYQAK
+663 KVKAENNAYQAK
-675 VSQLNNDLQTKINA
+675 VDQLNHDLQTKIDA
-689 IKAQPENTDQLK
+689 IKTQPENTDQLK
-701 TQLDQ
+701 AQLDQ

-720 QLKQAHE
+720 QLKQEHE
-727 ARLQKIQQDAEDTL
+727 AHLQKIHQDAEDTL

-794 QYNALATKLDGELAA
+794 QYNALTTKLDGELTA
-809 LKNQVLPKTSDRQ
+809 LKNQVLPKTNDHQ

-833 TDTVALD
+833 TNTVALD

-850 SEEKK
+850 R
-855 NVVTTTSKPVTTT
+855 
-868 TQAVTVTSSTTA
+868 VTSDINGEKPESV
-880 TPSTTSK
+880 K
-887 QVAAP
+887 F
-892 TTSHSTAKSDHAL
+892 L
-905 PQTGNSNSAA
+905 PQTGNEENSFA
-915 IIALGALTSM
+915 IIALGAFTAM
-925 FGLGLVT
+925 FGMNLASR
-932 KKKEW
+932 KRKF

>member
-1 MLKQK
+1 MNRKNTILK
-6 NSHKILNSTLLA
+6 STLLA
-18 ATAVTTGAVVTTSTV
+18 TSVVTISAVTNVTV
-33 HADETTPTATTQK
+33 HADDMASKTQS
-46 QVTPEKQVVQK
+46 QNTPEKQIAKK
-57 QNDNNQQL
+57 QDNNNQQL
-65 SDLKQQ
+65 SALKQQ
-71 QTTTENQAA
+71 QSNSENEVAKQ
-80 QANANKLAELQASND
+80 NADKLTELQENNAEKIKILD
-95 AKTKV
+95 
-100 LNQQLQD
+100 QQLQNQKQVTQQTAND
-107 QTNLANQQASDA
+107 QLTAKTNT
-119 YAQKNVEVRQS
+119 VRQS
-130 EQAQEVA
+130 EQSQAVA

-162 ANGQKLDE
+162 ANAQEL
-170 AVKHIVTP
+170 ANAAKHIVTP
-178 EQKQNQIDSAT
+178 EQKQSQIDSAT
-189 KSTQQSLDQAKADH
+189 KDAQQALDQAKSDH
-203 DATTNKL
+203 DATVNKL
-210 NGQLAND
+210 NDQLAND
-217 LKQNAQQEQTAK
+217 LKQNAQQEQAAK
-229 NDLKQPSQADKQ
+229 NDLKQPNQADSQ
-241 KQLDDAQNAVNKAQG
+241 KQLDDAQNAVNNAQSKA
-256 ENNDAQ
+256 NDAQ
-262 NALSNAK
+262 KALTNAK
-269 NTLSASQNAL
+269 NTLNASQSAL
-279 AQAQDGQK
+279 TQAQDAQK
-287 EHVANTI
+287 DHVANAI

-312 KDDFLVKE
+312 KNDYLVTE
-320 STYPELFKKLE
+320 STYPDVFKKLKQ
-331 ALDKQALKN
+331 LDVKAYNDNLMNYHSDPTAKQ
-340 NVYHTDPAAAKVP
+340 TP
-353 VTLNANGTLSRDDI
+353 VTLNANGTLSRNDI

-394 ASIDI
+394 ASIDV

-406 YRKDNWNTWDN
+406 YRKDNWNTWEHAHDN
-417 SHDGEAL
+417 DAL
-424 SRVAEKWNTDL
+424 DRVAEKWNTDL
-435 VSESWAGDGTF
+435 VGESWASDGWF
-446 GQVKWTPNNGDTK
+446 GGPW
-459 FVHSYNNLTL
+459 HLYNNLTL
-469 NDLYRGIYSS
+469 DDLYRGVYESI
-479 VLMLLFQDADQN
+479 LMLLFQDADQG

-501 RAANSDLTVAGDNL
+501 RAVNSDLTVTGDDL
-515 GVGFEYGTGMKST
+515 GVSFEYGKGLK

-546 SSKNIQHLVKEG
+546 SSKNVQRLVKEG

-581 PGNTSQKQIADLQ
+581 PGQDSQKQITDLQ
-594 DKVSQAQAQVDQLT
+594 VKVNQAQSQVDQLT
-608 KAANAASQTLN
+608 KTANAANQTLTA
-619 DAKVKL
+619 AKAKL
-625 ANLQKNTADAK
+625 ADLQKNTADAK

-649 FSDQAA
+649 YNDQAT
-655 KLQADHDA
+655 KLKADHDA
-663 KVKAENDAYQAK
+663 KIKAENDAYQAK

-748 DKTAQAKIAKA
+748 DKNAQAKIAKA

-777 KNQLDAQQAK
+777 KSQLDAQQAK
-787 LVSDDQA
+787 LVNDDQA
-794 QYNALATKLDGELAA
+794 QYNALATKLDGELTA
-809 LKNQVLPKTSDRQ
+809 LKNQVLPKPADHQ

-833 TDTVALD
+833 TNMVALD
-840 NSGKTTVVLP
+840 TTGKTTVVLP
-850 SEEKK
+850 NEEKK
-855 NVVTTTSKPVTTT
+855 SVVM
-868 TQAVTVTSSTTA
+868 
-880 TPSTTSK
+880 
-887 QVAAP
+887 AANDKRAEAE
-892 TTSHSTAKSDHAL
+892 TMTNLVQMTKNNKNGTL

>member
-6 NSHKILNSTLLA
+6 NSHKILKSTLLA

-33 HADETTPTATTQK
+33 HADETTPAATTQK
-46 QVTPEKQVVQK
+46 QVTPEEQVAQK

-71 QTTTENQAA
+71 QTTAENQAA
-80 QANANKLAELQASND
+80 QTNADKLANAQASND
-95 AKTKV
+95 AKAKV
-100 LNQQLQD
+100 LDQQLQD
-107 QTNLANQQASDA
+107 QINTANQQATDA
-119 YAQKNVEVRQS
+119 YAQKNAEVRQS
-130 EQAQEVA
+130 EQSQAVA

-151 ANDQAVANQQQ
+151 ANDQAIANQQQ
-162 ANGQKLDE
+162 ANAQEL
-170 AVKHIVTP
+170 ANAAKHIVTP

-189 KSTQQSLDQAKADH
+189 KDAQQALDQAKSDH
-203 DATTNKL
+203 DATVNKL
-210 NGQLAND
+210 NDQLAND
-217 LKQNAQQEQTAK
+217 LKQNTQQEQTAK
-229 NDLKQPSQADKQ
+229 NDLKQPNQADSQ
-241 KQLDDAQNAVNKAQG
+241 KQLDDAQNAVNNAQSKA
-256 ENNDAQ
+256 NDAQ
-262 NALSNAK
+262 NALSDAK
-269 NTLSASQNAL
+269 NTLNANQNAL
-279 AQAQDGQK
+279 TQAQDAQK
-287 EHVANTI
+287 DHVVNAI
-294 NLPAGYIDAWK
+294 KLPAGYIDAWK

-312 KDDFLVKE
+312 KNDYLVTE
-320 STYPELFKKLE
+320 STYPDVFKKLKQ
-331 ALDKQALKN
+331 LDVKAYNDNLMNYHSDPTAKQ
-340 NVYHTDPAAAKVP
+340 TP
-353 VTLNANGTLSRDDI
+353 VTLNANGTLSRNDI

-394 ASIDI
+394 ASIDV

-406 YRKDNWNTWDN
+406 YRKDNWNTWEHAHDN
-417 SHDGEAL
+417 DAL
-424 SRVAEKWNTDL
+424 DRVAEKWNTDL
-435 VSESWAGDGTF
+435 VGESWAGDGWF
-446 GQVKWTPNNGDTK
+446 GGPWHV
-459 FVHSYNNLTL
+459 YNNLTL
-469 NDLYRGIYSS
+469 DDLYRGVYESI
-479 VLMLLFQDADQN
+479 LMLLFQDADQG

-501 RAANSDLTVAGDNL
+501 RAANSDLTVAGDDL
-515 GVGFEYGTGMKST
+515 GVSFEYGKGMK

-546 SSKNIQHLVKEG
+546 SSKNVQRLVKEG

-567 SKVNQPGYRDEIAI
+567 AKVNQPGYRNEIAI
-581 PGNTSQKQIADLQ
+581 PGQDSQKQIADLQ
-594 DKVSQAQAQVDQLT
+594 AKVNQAQNQVDQLT
-608 KAANAASQTLN
+608 KTANAASQTLN
-619 DAKVKL
+619 DAKTKL
-625 ANLQKNTADAK
+625 ANLQKSIADAE

-675 VSQLNNDLQTKINA
+675 VDQLNHDLQTKINA

-748 DKTAQAKIAKA
+748 DKNAQIKIAKA
-759 QADHDASVK
+759 QTDHDASVK

-777 KNQLDAQQAK
+777 KSQLDAQQAK
-787 LVSDDQA
+787 LVNDDQA
-794 QYNALATKLDGELAA
+794 QYNALATKLDGELTA
-809 LKNQVLPKTSDRQ
+809 LKNQVLPKPADHQ

-855 NVVTTTSKPVTTT
+855 IVVTTTNKPVATTASVTTT
-868 TQAVTVTSSTTA
+868 TQAVTVT
-880 TPSTTSK
+880 PSTISK
-887 QVAAP
+887 QAVAP
-892 TTSHSTAKSDHAL
+892 TTSHSTAKSDHTL

>member
-119 YAQKNVEVRQS
+119 YAQKNVEVRQY
-130 EQAQEVA
+130 EQAQAVT

-142 QSQVDAQTK
+142 QSQVAAQTK

-162 ANGQKLDE
+162 ANDQKLDE
-170 AVKHIVTP
+170 AAKHIVTP
-178 EQKQNQIDSAT
+178 EQKQSQIDSVT
-189 KSTQQSLDQAKADH
+189 KNTQQALDQAKADH
-203 DATTNKL
+203 EATTSKL
-210 NGQLAND
+210 NDQLTND
-217 LKQNAQQEQTAK
+217 LKQNAQQEQAAK
-229 NDLKQPSQADKQ
+229 NNLKQSSQADSQ
-241 KQLDDAQNAVNKAQG
+241 KQLTDAQKDVNKAQG

-262 NALSNAK
+262 SALSNAK

-312 KDDFLVKE
+312 KNDWLVTE
-320 STYPELFKKLE
+320 STYPELFKKLKK
-331 ALDKQALKN
+331 LDVKAYNDNLMNYHSDPTAKQ
-340 NVYHTDPAAAKVP
+340 TPI
-353 VTLNANGTLSRDDI
+353 TLNDNGTLSRDDI

-394 ASIDI
+394 ASIDV

-406 YRKDNWNTWDN
+406 YRKDNWNTWDHA
-417 SHDGEAL
+417 HDNDAL
-424 SRVAEKWNTDL
+424 DRVANKWNVDL
-435 VSESWAGDGTF
+435 VGESWAGDGWF
-446 GQVKWTPNNGDTK
+446 GGPWHV
-459 FVHSYNNLTL
+459 YNNLTL
-469 NDLYRGIYSS
+469 DDLYHGVYESI
-479 VLMLLFQDADQN
+479 LMLLFQDANQD

-501 RAANSDLTVAGDNL
+501 RAANSDLTVAGDDL
-515 GVGFEYGTGMKST
+515 GVSFEYGKGMK

-546 SSKNIQHLVKEG
+546 SSKNIQRLVKEG
-558 YVVDAADPN
+558 YIVDAADPN
-567 SKVNQPGYRDEIAI
+567 AKVNQPGYRDEIAI

-594 DKVSQAQAQVDQLT
+594 AKVNQAQNQVNQLT
-608 KAANAASQTLN
+608 KTANAANQTLTA
-619 DAKVKL
+619 AKAKL
-625 ANLQKNTADAK
+625 TDLQKNTADAK

-649 FSDQAA
+649 YNDQAT
-655 KLQADHDA
+655 KLKADHDG
-663 KVKAENDAYQAK
+663 KIKAENNAYQAH
-675 VSQLNNDLQTKINA
+675 VDQLSRDLQTKIES

-701 TQLDQ
+701 AQLDQ

-741 AAYKANL
+741 TAYKANL

-809 LKNQVLPKTSDRQ
+809 LKNQVLPKTSDHQ

-855 NVVTTTSKPVTTT
+855 NVVTTNSKPVTTT
-868 TQAVTVTSSTTA
+868 TQAVTVTSSTAVTPSTISKQTA
-880 TPSTTSK
+880 TPTISR
-887 QVAAP
+887 
-892 TTSHSTAKSDHAL
+892 STAKSDHAL

>member
-80 QANANKLAELQASND
+80 QANADKLANAQASND

-137 ENNAY
+137 ENTTY
-142 QSQVDAQTK
+142 QSQVSAQTK
-151 ANDQAVANQQQ
+151 ANDQAAANQQQ
-162 ANGQKLDE
+162 ANAQEL
-170 AVKHIVTP
+170 ANAAKHIVTP

-189 KSTQQSLDQAKADH
+189 KNTQQALDQAKSDH
-203 DATTNKL
+203 DATVNKL
-210 NGQLAND
+210 NDQLTSG

-229 NDLKQPSQADKQ
+229 NDLKQPNQADSQ
-241 KQLDDAQNAVNKAQG
+241 KQLDDAQNAVDNAQSKA
-256 ENNDAQ
+256 NDAQ
-262 NALSNAK
+262 NALTNAK
-269 NTLSASQNAL
+269 NTLSASQSAL
-279 AQAQDGQK
+279 TQTQDAQKD
-287 EHVANTI
+287 HVANAI

-312 KDDFLVKE
+312 KDDWLLSQKR
-320 STYPELFKKLE
+320 YPNLYNELKT
-331 ALDKQALKN
+331 LDTQAYNNNFMNYHSDPIAKQ
-340 NVYHTDPAAAKVP
+340 TP

-377 LNPIR
+377 INPIR
-382 EAIGVTPYKITN
+382 EAIGVEPYKITN
-394 ASIDI
+394 ASIDV

-406 YRKDNWNTWDN
+406 YRKDNWNTWEN

-435 VSESWAGDGTF
+435 VGESWAGDGWF
-446 GQVKWTPNNGDTK
+446 GG
-459 FVHSYNNLTL
+459 HGHAYNNLTL
-469 NDLYRGIYSS
+469 DDLYYGVYNSI
-479 VLMLLFQDADQN
+479 LMLLFQDANQN

-496 DILGV
+496 DLLGV

-515 GVGFEYGTGMKST
+515 GVSFEYGKGMK

-546 SSKNIQHLVKEG
+546 SSKNVQRLVKEG
-558 YVVDAADPN
+558 YVVDDADPN
-567 SKVNQPGYRDEIAI
+567 AKVNQPGYRDEIAI

-594 DKVSQAQAQVDQLT
+594 AKVNQAQNQVDQLT
-608 KAANAASQTLN
+608 KTANAANQTLTA
-619 DAKVKL
+619 AKAKL
-625 ANLQKNTADAK
+625 ADLQKSTTDAK

-675 VSQLNNDLQTKINA
+675 VDQLNRDLQTKIES
-689 IKAQPENTDQLK
+689 IKAQSENTDQLK
-701 TQLDQ
+701 AQLDQ

-794 QYNALATKLDGELAA
+794 QYNALATKLDGELTA
-809 LKNQVLPKTSDRQ
+809 LKNQVLPKTSDHQ

-833 TDTVALD
+833 TNTVALD
-840 NSGKTTVVLP
+840 TTGKTTVVLP
-850 SEEKK
+850 SGEKK
-855 NVVTTTSKPVTTT
+855 NGVMTANNKRAEVETMTNLVQTTKNNKNGT
-868 TQAVTVTSSTTA
+868 
-880 TPSTTSK
+880 
-887 QVAAP
+887 
-892 TTSHSTAKSDHAL
+892 L

>member
-1 MLKQK
+1 MNRKNTILK
-6 NSHKILNSTLLA
+6 STLLA
-18 ATAVTTGAVVTTSTV
+18 TSVVTISAVTNVTV
-33 HADETTPTATTQK
+33 HADDMASKTQS
-46 QVTPEKQVVQK
+46 QNTPEKQIAKK
-57 QNDNNQQL
+57 QDNNNQQL
-65 SDLKQQ
+65 SALKQQ
-71 QTTTENQAA
+71 QSNSENEVAKQ
-80 QANANKLAELQASND
+80 NADKLTELQENNAEKIKILD
-95 AKTKV
+95 
-100 LNQQLQD
+100 QQLQNQKQVTQQTAND
-107 QTNLANQQASDA
+107 QLAAKTNT
-119 YAQKNVEVRQS
+119 VRQS
-130 EQAQEVA
+130 EQSQAVT

-142 QSQVDAQTK
+142 QSQVAAQTK

-162 ANGQKLDE
+162 ANDQKLDE
-170 AVKHIVTP
+170 AAKHIVTP

-312 KDDFLVKE
+312 KNDYLVTE
-320 STYPELFKKLE
+320 STYPDLFKKLE
-331 ALDKQALKN
+331 KLDDEAFQN
-340 NVYHTDPAAAKVP
+340 NIEYHSDPVAAKTP
-353 VTLNANGTLSRDDI
+353 VVLNDNGTLSRDDI
-367 IKATQFAVSL
+367 IKATQYAVSL
-377 LNPIR
+377 INPIR
-382 EAIGVTPYKITN
+382 KAIGVTPYKITN
-394 ASIDI
+394 ASIDV

-406 YRKDNWNTWDN
+406 YRKDNWNTWEHAHDN
-417 SHDGEAL
+417 DAL
-424 SRVAEKWNTDL
+424 DRVAEKWNTDL
-435 VSESWAGDGTF
+435 VGESWAGDGWF
-446 GQVKWTPNNGDTK
+446 GGFGHAYT
-459 FVHSYNNLTL
+459 NLTL
-469 NDLYRGIYSS
+469 NDLYRGVYKSI
-479 VLMLLFQDADQN
+479 LNLLFNDSTQA

-515 GVGFEYGTGMKST
+515 GVSFEYGKGMK

-546 SSKNIQHLVKEG
+546 SSKNVQRLVKEG

-567 SKVNQPGYRDEIAI
+567 AKVNQPGYRDEIAI
-581 PGNTSQKQIADLQ
+581 PGQDSQKQIADLQ
-594 DKVSQAQAQVDQLT
+594 AKVSQAQNQVDQLT
-608 KAANAASQTLN
+608 KTANAANQTLTA
-619 DAKVKL
+619 AKAKL
-625 ANLQKNTADAK
+625 ADLQKNTTDAK

-649 FSDQAA
+649 YSDQAT
-655 KLQADHDA
+655 KLKADHDA
-663 KVKAENDAYQAK
+663 KTKAENDAYQAK

-701 TQLDQ
+701 AQLDQ

-809 LKNQVLPKTSDRQ
+809 LKNQVLPKTSDHQ

-850 SEEKK
+850 R
-855 NVVTTTSKPVTTT
+855 
-868 TQAVTVTSSTTA
+868 VTSDINGEKPESV
-880 TPSTTSK
+880 K
-887 QVAAP
+887 F
-892 TTSHSTAKSDHAL
+892 L
-905 PQTGNSNSAA
+905 PQTGNEENSFA
-915 IIALGALTSM
+915 IIALGAFTAM
-925 FGLGLVT
+925 FGMNLASR
-932 KKKEW
+932 KRKF

>member
-6 NSHKILNSTLLA
+6 NSHKILKSTLLA

-33 HADETTPTATTQK
+33 HADETTPTATAQK
-46 QVTPEKQVVQK
+46 QVTPEEQVAQK

-65 SDLKQQ
+65 SALKQQ
-71 QTTTENQAA
+71 QSNSENEAA
-80 QANANKLAELQASND
+80 KQNTDKLTELQENNAEKIKILD
-95 AKTKV
+95 
-100 LNQQLQD
+100 QQLQNQKQVAQQTAND
-107 QTNLANQQASDA
+107 QLAAKTNT
-119 YAQKNVEVRQS
+119 VRQS
-130 EQAQEVA
+130 EQAQAVA

-142 QSQVDAQTK
+142 QSQVNVQAKT
-151 ANDQAVANQQQ
+151 NDQAVANQQQ
-162 ANGQKLDE
+162 ANNQKLDE
-170 AVKHIVTP
+170 AAKHIVTP
-178 EQKQNQIDSAT
+178 EQKQSQIDSAT
-189 KSTQQSLDQAKADH
+189 KDAQQALDQAKSDH

-262 NALSNAK
+262 SALSKAK

-279 AQAQDGQK
+279 TQAQDSQK
-287 EHVANTI
+287 DHVANTI

-312 KDDFLVKE
+312 KDDFLVTE
-320 STYPELFKKLE
+320 STYPELFKKLKQ
-331 ALDKQALKN
+331 LDVKAYNDNLMNYHSDPTAKQ
-340 NVYHTDPAAAKVP
+340 TP
-353 VTLNANGTLSRDDI
+353 VTLNDNGTLSRDDI

-394 ASIDI
+394 ASIDV

-406 YRKDNWNTWDN
+406 YRKDNWNTLNN

-435 VSESWAGDGTF
+435 VSESWAGDGWF
-446 GQVKWTPNNGDTK
+446 GGPWHV
-459 FVHSYNNLTL
+459 YNNLTL
-469 NDLYRGIYSS
+469 DDLYRS
-479 VLMLLFQDADQN
+479 VYNSILMLLFQDASQN

-496 DILGV
+496 DLLGV

-515 GVGFEYGTGMKST
+515 GVSFEYGKGMK

-546 SSKNIQHLVKEG
+546 SSKHIQRLVKEG
-558 YVVDAADPN
+558 YIVDAADPN
-567 SKVNQPGYRDEIAI
+567 AKVNQPGYRDEIAI
-581 PGNTSQKQIADLQ
+581 PGQDSQKQIADLQ
-594 DKVSQAQAQVDQLT
+594 AKVSQAQAQVDQLT
-608 KAANAASQTLN
+608 KTANAASQTLN
-619 DAKVKL
+619 DAKAKL
-625 ANLQKNTADAK
+625 ANLQKSITDTE

-649 FSDQAA
+649 FSDQAT

-663 KVKAENDAYQAK
+663 KVKAENNAYQAK
-675 VSQLNNDLQTKINA
+675 VDQLNRDLQTKIES

-701 TQLDQ
+701 AQLDQ

-855 NVVTTTSKPVTTT
+855 NGVMTANNKRAEVETMTNLVQTTKNNKNGT
-868 TQAVTVTSSTTA
+868 
-880 TPSTTSK
+880 
-887 QVAAP
+887 
-892 TTSHSTAKSDHAL
+892 L

>member
-1 MLKQK
+1 MNRKNTILK
-6 NSHKILNSTLLA
+6 STLLA
-18 ATAVTTGAVVTTSTV
+18 TSVVTISAVTNVTV
-33 HADETTPTATTQK
+33 HADDMASKTQS
-46 QVTPEKQVVQK
+46 QNTPEKQIAKK
-57 QNDNNQQL
+57 QDNNNQQL
-65 SDLKQQ
+65 SALKQQ
-71 QTTTENQAA
+71 QSNSENEVAKQ
-80 QANANKLAELQASND
+80 NADKLTELQENNAEKIKILD
-95 AKTKV
+95 
-100 LNQQLQD
+100 QQLQNQKQVTQQTAND
-107 QTNLANQQASDA
+107 QLAAKTNT
-119 YAQKNVEVRQS
+119 VRQS
-130 EQAQEVA
+130 EQSQAVA

-162 ANGQKLDE
+162 ANDQKLDE
-170 AVKHIVTP
+170 AAKHIVTP

-189 KSTQQSLDQAKADH
+189 KSTQQSLDQAKSDH
-203 DATTNKL
+203 DATANKL
-210 NGQLAND
+210 NDQLAND
-217 LKQNAQQEQTAK
+217 LKQNAQQEQAAK
-229 NDLKQPSQADKQ
+229 NNLKQPNQADSQ
-241 KQLDDAQNAVNKAQG
+241 KQLDDAQNAVNNAQSKA
-256 ENNDAQ
+256 NDAQ
-262 NALSNAK
+262 NALSDAK

-279 AQAQDGQK
+279 TQAQDGQK

-312 KDDFLVKE
+312 KDDWLLSQKR
-320 STYPELFKKLE
+320 YPDLYNKLKS
-331 ALDKQALKN
+331 LDTQAYN
-340 NVYHTDPAAAKVP
+340 NNFMNYHSDPVAAKTP
-353 VTLNANGTLSRDDI
+353 VILNDNGTLSRNDI

-394 ASIDI
+394 ASIDV

-406 YRKDNWNTWDN
+406 YRKDNWNTWNN

-424 SRVAEKWNTDL
+424 SRVAEKWNIGL
-435 VSESWAGDGTF
+435 VGESWAGDGWF
-446 GQVKWTPNNGDTK
+446 GG
-459 FVHSYNNLTL
+459 HGHAYSNLTL
-469 NDLYRGIYSS
+469 DDLYYGVYNSI
-479 VLMLLFQDADQN
+479 LMLLFQDASQN

-496 DILGV
+496 DLLGV

-515 GVGFEYGTGMKST
+515 GVSFEYGKGMK

-546 SSKNIQHLVKEG
+546 SSKHIQRLVKEG
-558 YVVDAADPN
+558 YIVDAADPN

-594 DKVSQAQAQVDQLT
+594 AKVSQAQAQVDQLT
-608 KAANAASQTLN
+608 KTANAASQTLN
-619 DAKVKL
+619 DAKAKL
-625 ANLQKNTADAK
+625 ANLQKSIADAE

-663 KVKAENDAYQAK
+663 KVKAENNAYQAK
-675 VSQLNNDLQTKINA
+675 VDQLNHDLQTKIDA
-689 IKAQPENTDQLK
+689 IKTQPENTDQLK
-701 TQLDQ
+701 AQLDQ

-720 QLKQAHE
+720 QLKQEHE
-727 ARLQKIQQDAEDTL
+727 AHLQKIHQDAEDTL

-794 QYNALATKLDGELAA
+794 QYNALTTKLDGELTA
-809 LKNQVLPKTSDRQ
+809 LKNQVLPKTNDHQ

-833 TDTVALD
+833 TNTVALD

-850 SEEKK
+850 R
-855 NVVTTTSKPVTTT
+855 
-868 TQAVTVTSSTTA
+868 VTSDINGEKPESV
-880 TPSTTSK
+880 K
-887 QVAAP
+887 F
-892 TTSHSTAKSDHAL
+892 L
-905 PQTGNSNSAA
+905 PQTGNEENSFA
-915 IIALGALTSM
+915 IIALGAFTAM
-925 FGLGLVT
+925 FGMNLASR
-932 KKKEW
+932 KRKF

>member
-1 MLKQK
+1 MNRKNTILK
-6 NSHKILNSTLLA
+6 STLLA
-18 ATAVTTGAVVTTSTV
+18 TSVVTISAVTNVTV
-33 HADETTPTATTQK
+33 HADDMASKTQS
-46 QVTPEKQVVQK
+46 QNTPEKQIAKK
-57 QNDNNQQL
+57 QDNNNQQL
-65 SDLKQQ
+65 SALKQQ
-71 QTTTENQAA
+71 QSNSENEVAKQ
-80 QANANKLAELQASND
+80 NADKLTELQENNAEKIKILD
-95 AKTKV
+95 
-100 LNQQLQD
+100 QQLQNQKQVTQQTAND
-107 QTNLANQQASDA
+107 QLAAKTNT
-119 YAQKNVEVRQS
+119 VRQS
-130 EQAQEVA
+130 EQFQAVT

-142 QSQVDAQTK
+142 QSQVAAQTK

-162 ANGQKLDE
+162 ANAQEL
-170 AVKHIVTP
+170 ANAAKHIVTP
-178 EQKQNQIDSAT
+178 EQKQSQIDSAT
-189 KSTQQSLDQAKADH
+189 KDAQQALDQAKADH

-312 KDDFLVKE
+312 KDDFLVTE
-320 STYPELFKKLE
+320 STYPELFKKLKQ
-331 ALDKQALKN
+331 LDVKAYNDNLMNYHSDPTAKQ
-340 NVYHTDPAAAKVP
+340 TP
-353 VTLNANGTLSRDDI
+353 VTLNDNGTLSRDDI

-394 ASIDI
+394 ASIDV

-406 YRKDNWNTWDN
+406 YRKDNWNTWNN

-435 VSESWAGDGTF
+435 VSESWAGDGWF
-446 GQVKWTPNNGDTK
+446 GGPWHV
-459 FVHSYNNLTL
+459 YNNLKL
-469 NDLYRGIYSS
+469 DDLYRGVYNSI
-479 VLMLLFQDADQN
+479 LMLLFQDASQN

-496 DILGV
+496 DLLGV

-515 GVGFEYGTGMKST
+515 GVSFEYGKGMK

-546 SSKNIQHLVKEG
+546 SSKNVQRLVKEG
-558 YVVDAADPN
+558 YVVDAANPN
-567 SKVNQPGYRDEIAI
+567 SKVNQAGYRDEIAI
-581 PGNTSQKQIADLQ
+581 PDRDNLQKQIADLQ
-594 DKVSQAQAQVDQLT
+594 AKVSQAQAQVDQLT
-608 KAANAASQTLN
+608 KTANTASQTLN
-619 DAKVKL
+619 DAKTKL
-625 ANLQKNTADAK
+625 ANLQKSIADAE

-663 KVKAENDAYQAK
+663 KVKAENNAYQAH
-675 VSQLNNDLQTKINA
+675 VDQLNRDLQTKIES

-701 TQLDQ
+701 AQLDQ

-712 QDGQHKLD
+712 QDGQRKLD

-809 LKNQVLPKTSDRQ
+809 LKNQVLPKTSDHQ

-850 SEEKK
+850 R
-855 NVVTTTSKPVTTT
+855 
-868 TQAVTVTSSTTA
+868 VTSDINGEKPESV
-880 TPSTTSK
+880 K
-887 QVAAP
+887 F
-892 TTSHSTAKSDHAL
+892 L
-905 PQTGNSNSAA
+905 PQTGNEENSFA
-915 IIALGALTSM
+915 IIALGAFTAM
-925 FGLGLVT
+925 FGMNLASR
-932 KKKEW
+932 KRKF